1 MSIGNRVFLRRPMP
15 SQELLDGFAGLPAA
29 NIADTMGRSCAM
41 NPRIRLMSGF
51 QGIMVGPALTVKARA
66 GDNLFL
72 HQALD
77 MAQPGDVIVLSNDE
91 DTTRS
96 IMGEIMFTYAKY
108 QKKLGGLVIDG
119 PVRDVDALQEMD
131 LPVYATGSTPGGPYK
146 EGPGEVNVP
155 IACGGISVHPG
166 DIIVADAD
174 GIIVV
179 PLKDAPEVL
188 EAAKKVHEQDAAK
201 VEAARNGTS
210 NRAWVRKKLEEK
222 KTEFI
227 DGMYGE

>member
-29 NIADTMGRSCAM
+29 NIADTMGRSCA
-41 NPRIRLMSGF
+41 F

-131 LPVYATGSTPGGPYK
+131 LPVYATGSTPGGPHK

-188 EAAKKVHEQDAAK
+188 EAAKKFHEQDAAK

>member
-131 LPVYATGSTPGGPYK
+131 LPVYATGSTP
-146 EGPGEVNVP
+146 
-155 IACGGISVHPG
+155 A
-166 DIIVADAD
+166 
-174 GIIVV
+174 
-179 PLKDAPEVL
+179 APTRRGRERSTSPSP
-188 EAAKKVHEQDAAK
+188 AAASAFTP
-201 VEAARNGTS
+201 ATS
-210 NRAWVRKKLEEK
+210 SWRTPTGSSWCP
-222 KTEFI
+222 
-227 DGMYGE
+227 

>member
-1 MSIGNRVFLRRPMP
+1 MP

-29 NIADTMGRSCAM
+29 NIADTMGRSCSM

-66 GDNLFL
+66 GIIYFSTRP
-72 HQALD
+72 LD

-96 IMGEIMFTYAKY
+96 IMGRSCSPMPSY

-131 LPVYATGSTPGGPYK
+131 LPVYATGSTPGGPTRR
-146 EGPGEVNVP
+146 GR
-155 IACGGISVHPG
+155 GGQRPHRLRRHQRSPRRHHRG
-166 DIIVADAD
+166 GRRRDHR
-174 GIIVV
+174 G
-179 PLKDAPEVL
+179 APE
-188 EAAKKVHEQDAAK
+188 
-201 VEAARNGTS
+201 GCS
-210 NRAWVRKKLEEK
+210 
-222 KTEFI
+222 
-227 DGMYGE
+227 

>member
-108 QKKLGGLVIDG
+108 QKKLGGLT
-119 PVRDVDALQEMD
+119 PVEFRERALR
-131 LPVYATGSTPGGPYK
+131 
-146 EGPGEVNVP
+146 
-155 IACGGISVHPG
+155 
-166 DIIVADAD
+166 
-174 GIIVV
+174 
-179 PLKDAPEVL
+179 
-188 EAAKKVHEQDAAK
+188 EAA
-201 VEAARNGTS
+201 
-210 NRAWVRKKLEEK
+210 
-222 KTEFI
+222 
-227 DGMYGE
+227 